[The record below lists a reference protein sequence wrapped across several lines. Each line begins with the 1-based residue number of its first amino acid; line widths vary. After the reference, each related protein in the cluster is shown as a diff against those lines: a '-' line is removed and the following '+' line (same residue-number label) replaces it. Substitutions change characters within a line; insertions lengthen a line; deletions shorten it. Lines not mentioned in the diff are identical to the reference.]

1 MQELEKQQI
10 NDWLSDWL
18 VEAEAASAAREVP
31 RTHTSRDSREPRTS
45 FFLHRSFGSCGG
57 THKSCSTPCCGRW
70 PWLYLGKDQAGSWGL
85 VQRFSRDYIS
95 HISHIFVF
103 FFFNFQDFKEKHAI
117 RNKRN
122 MTVEVSAVRSW
133 SGGTSARWAALHERL
148 CRPKRAWRS
157 CRWVPGSSRSRVWD
171 HMRS

>member
-31 RTHTSRDSREPRTS
+31 RTHTSRDSREPRHV
-45 FFLHRSFGSCGG
+45 FFLHRSFGSFGG

-85 VQRFSRDYIS
+85 VQRFSRDYLS
-95 HISHIFVF
+95 TFLTFSCF
-103 FFFNFQDFKEKHAI
+103 FFQFSNFKGKTYAI
-117 RNKRN
+117 RKTCNILLWR
-122 MTVEVSAVRSW
+122 SWSFFRSW
-133 SGGTSARWAALHERL
+133 SGGTSAR
-148 CRPKRAWRS
+148 
-157 CRWVPGSSRSRVWD
+157 
-171 HMRS
+171 